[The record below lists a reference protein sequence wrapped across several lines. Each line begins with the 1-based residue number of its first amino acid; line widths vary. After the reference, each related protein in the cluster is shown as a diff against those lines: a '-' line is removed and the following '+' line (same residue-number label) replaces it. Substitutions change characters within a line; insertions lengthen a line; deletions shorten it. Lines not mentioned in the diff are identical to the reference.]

1 MFGLEKRNLLPELMD
16 QPGLAETDHHA
27 ALAGL
32 SRVNVIT
39 RSSNM
44 LWPSIASLASGKTP
58 LRILDVASGG
68 GDVTCAIA
76 SRASRAN
83 VNVQVS
89 GCDISPVAVEYA
101 KGQAAKRGCGNVDFF
116 VHDILAD
123 DLPQQYD
130 VIVSSLFLH
139 HLDRDEALVLLKR
152 MGSSATR
159 GAFVSDLRRTRLGYA
174 MAYVGTRLLSRS
186 PIVHYDGPQSVA
198 GAFTSNEAVSI
209 SREAGWAD
217 ATVRHQW
224 PQRFL
229 LGWAKPTAEHGEAH
243 AA

>member
-16 QPGLAETDHHA
+16 QPGLVESDHHA

-44 LWPSIASLASGKTP
+44 LWPSIASLADGNHP

-76 SRASRAN
+76 NRALRAN
-83 VNVQVS
+83 VNVEVS

-101 KGQAAKRGCGNVDFF
+101 KQQAAKRGCSNVDFF

-139 HLDRDEALVLLKR
+139 HLDRDEALILLER
-152 MGSSATR
+152 IGNAATR
-159 GAFVSDLRRTRLGYA
+159 GAFVSDLRRTRLGYV
-174 MAYVGTRLLSRS
+174 MAYVGTRILSRS

-198 GAFTSNEAVSI
+198 GAFTSEEALSI
-209 SREAGWAD
+209 AQEAGWST
-217 ATVRHQW
+217 ATVRSQW

-229 LGWAKPTAEHGEAH
+229 LGWTKSVAEQSEAH